1 MYLVMDFE
9 TRSRVDLSEV
19 SYQRYAADP
28 STDIMCIGLKWEGR
42 PASVFVPTHGAVLDG
57 RTRPIEVMEAIRIGC
72 PIVVHNR
79 TFEENIYYHIC
90 VLRFGWPE
98 IHPDQ
103 WHDTMASCSYYAV
116 PRSLEKAGKAL
127 GLTAQKM
134 IVTPEF
140 SEEEEPE
147 PKPEGKR
154 KRKPKKEKPKSRH
167 VLKQV
172 CKPRVWSAPSIAK
185 WIREGNRE
193 EDLPIRWWDDKPRL
207 HALYE
212 YCKADV
218 ESQDELYR
226 TLGPLPPA
234 RLAEWR
240 LDCRIN
246 SRGLPVDWPSLHTVS
261 SITGDSL
268 SWYNDR
274 VRKLTATPAY
284 PEGMI
289 QTLNQNRK
297 ILDWIEMM
305 GTSMTSLDKAAVI
318 DALAL
323 NNLSNPVREMLTIK
337 QDAGKSSLGKLQTM
351 LDQTDL
357 DSRIRDSLVW
367 HGAATGRKAGRGIQ
381 PQNIPN
387 DCLKG
392 EDLDEFYRALAD
404 IDPAGKLQELSARI
418 DRSLPDLVSGALR
431 SFICAE
437 PGKKFLI
444 SDLSNIETRNL
455 AWVSGCRLLTEA
467 FATGQ
472 CPYKQFAGMI
482 YNIPDPQNAIDKK
495 AKERVLGKVS
505 VLALGYSMGADKFQI
520 TAAGPLYQIQ
530 LGMTQ
535 ANEIKDLYRRTYYEV
550 PAYWA
555 SCEEAFREAITNRT
569 TVQNGRVSFGCNGT
583 WGWIVLPSGRPIW
596 FYRPQVAR
604 RPNRFREGSLTS
616 QIVYMGIDSVTKQ
629 WRERSTYGGS
639 IVESICQGMAGC
651 LLQEICFRSEA
662 AGYPVV
668 LTVHDEIVSEVPEH
682 YPVEPFHQIVKTRPA
697 WCLDLPIECETHEAK
712 RYGK

>member
-9 TRSRVDLSEV
+9 ARSRVDLSDV
-19 SYQRYAADP
+19 SYQRYASDP
-28 STDIMCIGLKWEGR
+28 STDIMCIGLKWSGR
-42 PASVFVPTHGAVLDG
+42 PSSVFVPTHGAVLDG
-57 RTRPIEVMEAIRIGC
+57 RTQPIQIMEAIRTGC

-79 TFEENIYYHIC
+79 AFEENIYHYIC
-90 VLRFGWPE
+90 VLRFGWPP

-116 PRSLEKAGKAL
+116 PRSLDKAGKAL
-127 GLTAQKM
+127 GLTALKM
-134 IVTPEF
+134 TVTPHF
-140 SEEEEPE
+140 SEEDTDAPRKTRKKQAK
-147 PKPEGKR
+147 PKTRHVLVQLRQPRNWSSASKKKWVEEGKR
-154 KRKPKKEKPKSRH
+154 
-167 VLKQV
+167 
-172 CKPRVWSAPSIAK
+172 I
-185 WIREGNRE
+185 
-193 EDLPIRWWDDKPRL
+193 EDMPVRWWEDKPRL
-207 HALYE
+207 DALYA
-212 YCKADV
+212 YCMDDV
-218 ESQDELYR
+218 DSQDELFQ
-226 TLGPLPPA
+226 TLGPLPPE

-240 LDCRIN
+240 LDCKIN
-246 SRGLPVDWPSLHTVS
+246 NRGLPVDWPALHTVNT
-261 SITGDSL
+261 IVGDSL

-289 QTLNQNRK
+289 QTLNQNKK
-297 ILDWIEMM
+297 ILDWISMM
-305 GTSMTSLDKAAVI
+305 GTDLVSLDKAAVI
-318 DALAL
+318 DALARDDI
-323 NNLSNPVREMLTIK
+323 SNPVREMLTIK

-404 IDPAGKLQELSARI
+404 IDPAGKLQELSVRI
-418 DRSLPDLVSGALR
+418 ERSLPDLVSGALR
-431 SFICAE
+431 SFIRAE
-437 PGKKFLI
+437 DGKKFLI

-455 AWVSGCRLLTEA
+455 AWVSGCRLLSEA

-505 VLALGYSMGADKFQI
+505 VLALGYGMGADKFKI
-520 TAAGPLYQIQ
+520 TAAGPLYQIE

-550 PAYWA
+550 PEYWS
-555 SCEEAFREAITNRT
+555 SCEKAFREAITNRT
-569 TVQNGRVSFGCNGT
+569 TVQNGKVSFGCNGK
-583 WGWIVLPSGRPIW
+583 WGWIILPSGRPIW

-616 QIVYMGIDSVTKQ
+616 QIVYMGLDSITKQ

-651 LLQEICFRSEA
+651 LLNEICARSEA
-662 AGYPVV
+662 ADHPVV
-668 LTVHDEIVSEVPEH
+668 LTVHDEIVAEVPEH
-682 YPVEPFHQIVKTRPA
+682 YPIEPFHQIVKTRPA
-697 WCLDLPIECETHEAK
+697 WCPDLPIECETHEAK